1 MPWFGAL
8 KGSGCAHRVSS
19 EESTLTTFV
28 FRRQMTVEFGHCDPA
43 RMVTPKHLFEY
54 FDNGTWS
61 LFEAALGVNRQ
72 DFLNVFGILP
82 LVDVRLDYRKTL
94 SFGDS
99 IEVASRIAEF
109 RRSSFDVEHQ
119 VLNGGEVAVI
129 GGETRVWAVRDKDNP
144 EKISARPIPDDVIAR
159 FG

>member
-1 MPWFGAL
+1 
-8 KGSGCAHRVSS
+8 
-19 EESTLTTFV
+19 
-28 FRRQMTVEFGHCDPA
+28 MTVEFGHCDPA

-94 SFGDS
+94 SFGEARARTTNDCRNGVMHL
-99 IEVASRIAEF
+99 IRRVTDEAKEF
-109 RRSSFDVEHQ
+109 S
-119 VLNGGEVAVI
+119 
-129 GGETRVWAVRDKDNP
+129 
-144 EKISARPIPDDVIAR
+144 VIAVYL
-159 FG
+159 FVCFTALFYLKA